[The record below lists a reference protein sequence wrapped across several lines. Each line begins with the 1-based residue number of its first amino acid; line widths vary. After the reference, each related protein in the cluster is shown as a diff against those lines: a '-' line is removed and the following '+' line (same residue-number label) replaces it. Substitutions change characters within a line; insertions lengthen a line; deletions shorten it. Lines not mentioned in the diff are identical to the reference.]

1 MSKELEGHNPAAK
14 PVNPVSVRLSFEN
27 LDATDFEEFC
37 FDVLKQSGY
46 VNVDWRK
53 GTAKKASPSDRGR
66 DVVAELERTDV
77 DGLRYTERWF
87 VDSKHYQKGI
97 PPEALQG
104 LMTWAE
110 AEQPDV
116 VLVMASGY
124 LSNPAKDWLDQY
136 QKNRRPPFRIRYWER
151 PQLADI
157 VTAHPDL
164 IYKHNI
170 EVEGFRSI
178 AEILSAET
186 ERFEKVWYGRKPSDG
201 DFGSRKVPQD
211 ILDGMFAEMKR
222 LEEKYGYE
230 AMQPGTDFEWGMLSG
245 ELSALR
251 WVLGDDW
258 GSLDT

>member
-1 MSKELEGHNPAAK
+1 MSDDVDPENLAGK

-27 LDATDFEEFC
+27 LDPTDFEEFC
-37 FDVLKQSGY
+37 FDLFKQLGY

-66 DVVAELERTDV
+66 DLVGELERTDV
-77 DGLRYTERWF
+77 DGQKHTERWF
-87 VDSKHYQKGI
+87 VDCKHYEKGV

-116 VLVMASGY
+116 VLVIASGF
-124 LSNPAKDWLDQY
+124 LSNPAKDWLELY
-136 QKNRRPPFRIRYWER
+136 KTNRRPSFRIRHWER
-151 PQLADI
+151 PQLADM
-157 VTAHPDL
+157 VSVHPDL
-164 IYKHNI
+164 IYKHNV

-178 AEILSAET
+178 AEILGAEN
-186 ERFEKVWYGRKPSDG
+186 ERFEKVWYGRKPQDG
-201 DFGSRKVPQD
+201 NFGDREVPKD
-211 ILDGMFAEMKR
+211 ILDGMVAEMKR
-222 LEEKYGYE
+222 LEEKYGRE
-230 AMQPGTDFEWGMLSG
+230 EMQSGGDFEWGMLSG

-258 GSLDT
+258 GNLDT

>member
-1 MSKELEGHNPAAK
+1 MRK
-14 PVNPVSVRLSFEN
+14 PVNPVSVRLSFDN
-27 LDATDFEEFC
+27 LDATEFEEFC
-37 FDVLKQSGY
+37 FDVLKQAGY
-46 VNVDWRK
+46 INVDWRK

-66 DVVAELERTDV
+66 DIVAERERTDV
-77 DGLRYTERWF
+77 DGLKYTERWF
-87 VDSKHYQKGI
+87 VDSKHYEKGV

-136 QKNRRPPFRIRYWER
+136 QKNRRPPFRIRHWER

-164 IYKHNI
+164 IYKHNV

-178 AEILSAET
+178 AEILGAET
-186 ERFEKVWYGRKPSDG
+186 ERFEKVWYGRKPPDG
-201 DFGSRKVPQD
+201 NFDDREVPQS
-211 ILDGMFAEMKR
+211 ILDGMFTEMKR
-222 LEEKYGYE
+222 LEDKYGSE
-230 AMQPGTDFEWGMLSG
+230 AMQPGSDFEWGMLSG

-251 WVLGDDW
+251 WVLGDGW
-258 GSLDT
+258 GNLDT